1 MKVTVELDATPEE
14 LRAFLGLPDV
24 APLQKEMMDD
34 LSRRIREGQQGYESL
49 ALMQPMLQSGIANM
63 DAMQKMFWQAFTQSG
78 GDADKKK

>member
-34 LSRRIREGQQGYESL
+34 LSRRIREGQQGYEAL

-63 DAMQKMFWQAFTQSG
+63 DAMQKMFWQAFTQSA

>member
-34 LSRRIREGQQGYESL
+34 LARRIREGQQGYESL
-49 ALMQPMLQSGIANM
+49 TLMQPMLQSGIANM
-63 DAMQKMFWQAFTQSG
+63 DAMQKLFWQAFTQSG
-78 GDADKKK
+78 SDSEKK